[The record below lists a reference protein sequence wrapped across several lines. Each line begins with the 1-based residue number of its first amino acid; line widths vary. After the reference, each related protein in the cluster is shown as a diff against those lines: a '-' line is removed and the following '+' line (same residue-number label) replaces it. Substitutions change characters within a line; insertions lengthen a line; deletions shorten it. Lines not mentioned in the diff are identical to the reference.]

1 MNKQTPS
8 NSPSKGEKLK
18 ASAIWGGLVG
28 SFSPWQLLRD
38 YLQMLLGTIIYTI
51 GYTIFLLPYKIVSG
65 GVSGIST
72 IFFYLTG
79 FSAGNTY
86 FIINVFLLLMATRVL
101 GWRYLVRTI
110 IVTLLIS
117 AAIGVMQ
124 VQLTETMVDGT
135 PVLKHIL
142 GEQKFMACVI
152 GAFLEGL
159 GLATIFLAGGSTGGT
174 DIIASAINK
183 YWNISLG
190 RLLLMCDIVIIG
202 FSYLIERDIETV
214 VVGYLAMFISTNFLD
229 YVINSARQSVQFI
242 IISEHYEEIA
252 EEVNTRLERGVTV
265 LAGEGFYSKE
275 KRQVLLIL
283 AKRYESRNIF
293 QLIKRIDP
301 RAFVSMSNVEGV
313 FGEGFDPIKR

>member
-1 MNKQTPS
+1 MSIKDIIGP
-8 NSPSKGEKLK
+8 
-18 ASAIWGGLVG
+18 
-28 SFSPWQLLRD
+28 SPWLLLRD
-38 YLQMLLGTIIYTI
+38 YLQMLLGTLIYTV
-51 GYTIFLLPYKIVSG
+51 GYTTFLLPYKIVSG
-65 GVSGIST
+65 GVTGIST
-72 IFFYLTG
+72 VIYYLTG
-79 FSAGNTY
+79 FPAGNTY
-86 FIINVFLLLMATRVL
+86 LIINIALLLMAMRIL

-117 AAIGVMQ
+117 TSIGIMQ
-124 VQLTETMVDGT
+124 AQLTEIAADGT
-135 PVLKHIL
+135 PTLMHIL

-190 RLLLMCDIVIIG
+190 RLLLMLDIVIIG
-202 FSYLIERDIETV
+202 GSYLIEQDIETM
-214 VVGYLAMFISTNFLD
+214 VVGYLAMFISLNFLD

-242 IISEHYEEIA
+242 IISEHYDEIA
-252 EEVNTRLERGVTV
+252 EEVNTKLERGVTV
-265 LAGEGFYSKE
+265 LAGKGFYSKE

-283 AKRYESRNIF
+283 AKKYESRSIF

-313 FGEGFDPIKR
+313 FGEGFDVIKK

>member
-1 MNKQTPS
+1 MRIKDIIGP
-8 NSPSKGEKLK
+8 
-18 ASAIWGGLVG
+18 
-28 SFSPWQLLRD
+28 SPWTLLRD
-38 YLQMLLGTIIYTI
+38 YLQMLLGTVIYTI
-51 GYTIFLLPYKIVSG
+51 GYTVFLLPYKIVSG

-72 IFFYLTG
+72 LLFYMTG
-79 FSAGNTY
+79 FPAGNTY
-86 FIINVFLLLMATRVL
+86 LIINIALLLLAMRIL

-110 IVTLLIS
+110 IVTLLVS
-117 AAIGVMQ
+117 TAIGVMQ
-124 VQLTETMVDGT
+124 TQLTEVAADGT
-135 PVLKHIL
+135 PTLMHIL

-202 FSYLIERDIETV
+202 FSYFIEQNLETM
-214 VVGYLAMFISTNFLD
+214 VVGYLAMFISLNFLD

-242 IISEHYEEIA
+242 IISEHYQDIA

-283 AKRYESRNIF
+283 AKKYESRSIF

-313 FGEGFDPIKR
+313 FGEGFDPIKK

>member
-1 MNKQTPS
+1 MSIKDIIGP
-8 NSPSKGEKLK
+8 
-18 ASAIWGGLVG
+18 
-28 SFSPWQLLRD
+28 SPWLLLRD
-38 YLQMLLGTIIYTI
+38 YLQMLVGTVIYTV
-51 GYTIFLLPYKIVSG
+51 GYTTFLLPYKIVSG
-65 GVSGIST
+65 GVTGIST
-72 IFFYLTG
+72 VIYYLTG
-79 FSAGNTY
+79 FPAGNTY
-86 FIINVFLLLMATRVL
+86 LFINIALLLMAMRIL

-117 AAIGVMQ
+117 TSIGIMQ
-124 VQLTETMVDGT
+124 AQLTEVAADGT
-135 PVLKHIL
+135 PKLMHIL

-190 RLLLMCDIVIIG
+190 RLLLMLDIVIIG
-202 FSYLIERDIETV
+202 GSYLIEQDIETM
-214 VVGYLAMFISTNFLD
+214 VVGYLAMFISLNFLD

-242 IISEHYEEIA
+242 IISEHYDEIA
-252 EEVNTRLERGVTV
+252 EEVNTKLE
-265 LAGEGFYSKE
+265 KE

-283 AKRYESRNIF
+283 AKKYESRSIF

-313 FGEGFDPIKR
+313 FGEGFDVIKK

>member
-1 MNKQTPS
+1 MKIKDIIGP
-8 NSPSKGEKLK
+8 
-18 ASAIWGGLVG
+18 
-28 SFSPWQLLRD
+28 SPWLLLRD
-38 YLQMLLGTIIYTI
+38 YLQMLLGTVIYTI
-51 GYTIFLLPYKIVSG
+51 GYTTFLLPYKIVSG
-65 GVSGIST
+65 GVTGIST
-72 IFFYLTG
+72 LIYYMTG
-79 FSAGNTY
+79 FPVGNTY
-86 FIINVFLLLMATRVL
+86 FIINVGLLLMAMRIL

-117 AAIGVMQ
+117 GAIGVMQ
-124 VQLTETMVDGT
+124 AQLTEIAADGT
-135 PVLKHIL
+135 PTLMHIL

-159 GLATIFLAGGSTGGT
+159 GLAIIFMAGGSTGGT

-190 RLLLMCDIVIIG
+190 RLLLMLDIFIIG
-202 FSYLIERDIETV
+202 SSYILGHDLETM

-229 YVINSARQSVQFI
+229 FVINSARQSVQFI
-242 IISEHYEEIA
+242 IISEHYDEIA
-252 EEVNTRLERGVTV
+252 EEVNTKLERGVTV

-283 AKRYESRNIF
+283 AKKYESRSIF

-313 FGEGFDPIKR
+313 FGEGFDPIKK

>member
-1 MNKQTPS
+1 MSIKDIIGP
-8 NSPSKGEKLK
+8 
-18 ASAIWGGLVG
+18 
-28 SFSPWQLLRD
+28 SPWQLLRD
-38 YLQMLLGTIIYTI
+38 YLQMLLGTVIYTI
-51 GYTIFLLPYKIVSG
+51 GYTTFLLPYKIVSG
-65 GVSGIST
+65 GVTGIST
-72 IFFYLTG
+72 VIYYLTG
-79 FSAGNTY
+79 FPAGNTY
-86 FIINVFLLLMATRVL
+86 LFINIALLLMAMRIL

-117 AAIGVMQ
+117 TSIGIMQ
-124 VQLTETMVDGT
+124 AQLTEVAADGT
-135 PVLKHIL
+135 PKLMHIL

-190 RLLLMCDIVIIG
+190 RLLLMLDIVIIG
-202 FSYLIERDIETV
+202 GSYLIEQDIETM
-214 VVGYLAMFISTNFLD
+214 VVGYLAMFISLNFLD

-242 IISEHYEEIA
+242 IISEHYDEIA
-252 EEVNTRLERGVTV
+252 EEVNTKLERGVTV

-283 AKRYESRNIF
+283 AKKYESRSIF

-313 FGEGFDPIKR
+313 FGEGFDVIKK

>member
-1 MNKQTPS
+1 MKIKDIIGP
-8 NSPSKGEKLK
+8 
-18 ASAIWGGLVG
+18 
-28 SFSPWQLLRD
+28 SPWQLLRD
-38 YLQMLLGTIIYTI
+38 YLQMLVGTVIYTV
-51 GYTIFLLPYKIVSG
+51 GYTTFLLPYKIVSG
-65 GVSGIST
+65 GVTGIST
-72 IFFYLTG
+72 VIYYLTG
-79 FSAGNTY
+79 FPAGNTY
-86 FIINVFLLLMATRVL
+86 LFINIALLLMAMRIL

-117 AAIGVMQ
+117 TFIGIMQ
-124 VQLTETMVDGT
+124 AHLTEIAADGT
-135 PVLKHIL
+135 PKLMHIL

-190 RLLLMCDIVIIG
+190 RLLLMLDIVIIG
-202 FSYLIERDIETV
+202 GSYLIEHDIETM
-214 VVGYLAMFISTNFLD
+214 VVGYLAMFISLNFLD

-242 IISEHYEEIA
+242 IISEHYDEIA
-252 EEVNTRLERGVTV
+252 EEVNTKLERGVTV

-283 AKRYESRNIF
+283 AKKYESRSIF

-313 FGEGFDPIKR
+313 FGEGFDVIKK

>member
-1 MNKQTPS
+1 MSIKDIIGP
-8 NSPSKGEKLK
+8 
-18 ASAIWGGLVG
+18 
-28 SFSPWQLLRD
+28 SPWLLLRD
-38 YLQMLLGTIIYTI
+38 YLQMLLGTVIYTV
-51 GYTIFLLPYKIVSG
+51 GYTTFLLPYKIVSG
-65 GVSGIST
+65 GVTGIST
-72 IFFYLTG
+72 VIYYLTG
-79 FSAGNTY
+79 FPAGNTY
-86 FIINVFLLLMATRVL
+86 LIINIALLLMAMRIL

-117 AAIGVMQ
+117 TFIGIMQ
-124 VQLTETMVDGT
+124 AQLTEIAVDGT
-135 PVLKHIL
+135 PKLMHIL

-190 RLLLMCDIVIIG
+190 RLLLMLDIVIIG
-202 FSYLIERDIETV
+202 GSYLIEQDIETM
-214 VVGYLAMFISTNFLD
+214 VVGYLAMFISLNFLD

-242 IISEHYEEIA
+242 IISEHYDEIA
-252 EEVNTRLERGVTV
+252 EEVNTKLERGVTV

-283 AKRYESRNIF
+283 AKKYESRSIF

-313 FGEGFDPIKR
+313 FGEGFDVIKK

>member
-1 MNKQTPS
+1 MSIKDIIGP
-8 NSPSKGEKLK
+8 
-18 ASAIWGGLVG
+18 
-28 SFSPWQLLRD
+28 SPWLLLRD
-38 YLQMLLGTIIYTI
+38 YLQMLLGTLIYTV
-51 GYTIFLLPYKIVSG
+51 GYTTFLLPYKIVSG

-72 IFFYLTG
+72 VIYYMSGFPAGSTYLL
-79 FSAGNTY
+79 
-86 FIINVFLLLMATRVL
+86 INVALLLMAMRIL

-117 AAIGVMQ
+117 VGIDLMQ
-124 VQLTETMVDGT
+124 AQLTETAADGT
-135 PVLKHIL
+135 QALMHIL

-190 RLLLMCDIVIIG
+190 RLLLMLDIIIIG
-202 FSYLIERDIETV
+202 SSYVISHNIETM

-252 EEVNTRLERGVTV
+252 QEVNTRLERGVTV

-283 AKRYESRNIF
+283 AKRYESRSIF

-301 RAFVSMSNVEGV
+301 KAFVSMSNVEGV
-313 FGEGFDPIKR
+313 FGEGFDTIKR

>member
-1 MNKQTPS
+1 MKIKDIIGP
-8 NSPSKGEKLK
+8 
-18 ASAIWGGLVG
+18 
-28 SFSPWQLLRD
+28 SPWQLLRD
-38 YLQMLLGTIIYTI
+38 YLQMLLGTVIYTV
-51 GYTIFLLPYKIVSG
+51 GYACFLLPYKIVSG
-65 GVSGIST
+65 GVTGIST
-72 IFFYLTG
+72 ILYYLTG
-79 FSAGNTY
+79 FPAGNTY
-86 FIINVFLLLMATRVL
+86 LIINVGLLLMAMRIL

-117 AAIGVMQ
+117 SAIGIMQ
-124 VQLTETMVDGT
+124 TQLTVVGADGHHT
-135 PVLKHIL
+135 LMHII

-190 RLLLMCDIVIIG
+190 RLLLMLDIVIIG
-202 FSYLIERDIETV
+202 GSYFISHDIETM
-214 VVGYLAMFISTNFLD
+214 VVGYLAMFISLNFLD
-229 YVINSARQSVQFI
+229 YVINSARRSVQFI
-242 IISEHYEEIA
+242 IISEQYEKIA

-265 LAGEGFYSKE
+265 LSGEGFYSKE

-283 AKRYESRNIF
+283 AKRYESRSIF

-301 RAFVSMSNVEGV
+301 QAFVSMSNVEGV
-313 FGEGFDPIKR
+313 FGEGFDPIKK

>member
-1 MNKQTPS
+1 MR
-8 NSPSKGEKLK
+8 LK
-18 ASAIWGGLVG
+18 DIIGP
-28 SFSPWQLLRD
+28 SPWQLLRD
-38 YLQMLLGTIIYTI
+38 YLQMLLGTVIYTV
-51 GYTIFLLPYKIVSG
+51 GYTTFLLPYKIVSG

-72 IFFYLTG
+72 VIYYMSGFPAGSTYLL
-79 FSAGNTY
+79 
-86 FIINVFLLLMATRVL
+86 INVALLLMAMRIL

-117 AAIGVMQ
+117 VGIDLMQ
-124 VQLTETMVDGT
+124 AQLTETAADGT
-135 PVLKHIL
+135 QALMHIL

-190 RLLLMCDIVIIG
+190 RLLLMLDIIIIG
-202 FSYLIERDIETV
+202 SSYVISQNIETM

-252 EEVNTRLERGVTV
+252 QEVNTRLERGVTV

-283 AKRYESRNIF
+283 AKRYESRSIF

-301 RAFVSMSNVEGV
+301 KAFVSMSNVEGV
-313 FGEGFDPIKR
+313 FGEGFDTIKR

>member
-1 MNKQTPS
+1 M
-8 NSPSKGEKLK
+8 KLK
-18 ASAIWGGLVG
+18 DIIGP
-28 SFSPWQLLRD
+28 SPWQLLRD
-38 YLQMLLGTIIYTI
+38 YLQMLLGTVIYTI
-51 GYTIFLLPYKIVSG
+51 GYTAFLLPYKIVSG
-65 GVSGIST
+65 GVTGIST
-72 IFFYLTG
+72 IFFYMTG
-79 FSAGNTY
+79 FPAGNTY
-86 FIINVFLLLMATRVL
+86 LIINVALLLMAMRIL

-117 AAIGVMQ
+117 VAIGVMQ
-124 VQLTETMVDGT
+124 AQLTEVMADGT
-135 PVLKHIL
+135 TTLRHIL

-174 DIIASAINK
+174 DIIASSINK

-190 RLLLMCDIVIIG
+190 RLLLMIDIVIIG
-202 FSYLIERDIETV
+202 FSYFLSHDIETM
-214 VVGYLAMFISTNFLD
+214 VVGYLAMFISLNFLD

-242 IISEHYEEIA
+242 IISEQYEKIA
-252 EEVNTRLERGVTV
+252 EEVNTRLDRGVTV

-283 AKRYESRNIF
+283 AKRYESRSIF
-293 QLIKRIDP
+293 QLIKRLDP

-313 FGEGFDPIKR
+313 FGEGFDTIKK